1 MEENDW
7 ILPLNVSEIPPIFR
21 SDDTGEPFSNC
32 IKCDR
37 YLLDEGTLYLIEK
50 AFKSYVGFDSRT
62 TIFEYAM
69 CMDCVQD
76 MQKEL
81 SVSSRNN
88 IDAFFAKQTDF
99 DKRRERLKDNWD
111 VQNWIQNCIVTDNKP
126 VEGGEF
132 QIYGQCDGAHFM
144 YYDFPYMISGEV
156 IDQMIDLMSDK
167 TIDELNNFKNN
178 ITQGPPEFQELLNSG
193 GVRVFV

>member
-99 DKRRERLKDNWD
+99 DERRERLRDDWD
-111 VQNWIQNCIVTDNKP
+111 VQNWIQNCIVTNNKP